1 MNKTNELT
9 PVLFRQLKN
18 YNGNIL
24 RQDILSGIIVGI
36 IAIPLSIALAI
47 KSGVSPE
54 IGLLTAILAG
64 FTASFLSGSTHQISG
79 PTAAFVTIILGIIGT
94 HGIEGL
100 IISTFFAGLIMIALG
115 LLKLGKLI
123 RLISNPIVVGF
134 TTGIAITLFIGQI
147 PDFLGFTATSSEF
160 FDKIKIIFSS
170 ISIINL
176 GALLFGCISLAIILF
191 WPKKYNKFVPGSLI
205 AIIISALLYAI
216 IKPDIETIGT
226 KFGILKLTFNVNLPQ
241 FSHIDNYLSLIQPI
255 LAIAILASIESLL
268 SATAAD
274 SMSNSKHNSN
284 MELISQGS
292 ANIIS
297 ALFGGLPATG
307 AIARTSAN
315 IKSGGKTPISG
326 IVHALTI
333 LIISLIMMPL
343 LSYIPITTLA
353 AILFMVCRNM
363 VNIKEIKRI
372 FNSRCEDIILFLIT
386 MILTVVFDL
395 VVAIGIGVAL
405 NFSIILIR
413 GSIRL
418 HNKEKFNYKFDF
430 QKNGNV
436 LKFKGSLTFLN
447 NHSSTEKLDIENFD
461 NIDTLDLNEIEEMDI
476 SGVEV
481 IHKIVKKIKNAKI
494 LANNNNKAYLIRQGI
509 IISNTE
515 I

>member
-1 MNKTNELT
+1 MNQKQNFA

-64 FTASFLSGSTHQISG
+64 FTASFLSGSSHQISG
-79 PTAAFVTIILGIIGT
+79 PTAAFVTIILGIVGNY
-94 HGIEGL
+94 GIEGL

-147 PDFLGFTATSSEF
+147 PDFLGITANSSEF
-160 FDKIKIIFSS
+160 FEKIKIIFSNFS
-170 ISIINL
+170 EINL
-176 GALLFGCISLAIILF
+176 GSVLFGLCSLAIIIF
-191 WPKKYNKFVPGSLI
+191 WPKKFNKFVPGSLI
-205 AIIISALLYAI
+205 AIIISAVLYALV
-216 IKPDIETIGT
+216 KPNIATIGT
-226 KFGILKLTFNVNLPQ
+226 TFGTLKLSFNISLP
-241 FSHIDNYLSLIQPI
+241 FSQIDNYFALIQPAI
-255 LAIAILASIESLL
+255 TIAILAAIESLL

-274 SMSNSKHNSN
+274 SMAGTKHNSN

-315 IKSGGKTPISG
+315 IKSGGKTPVSG
-326 IVHALTI
+326 MVHSLTI
-333 LIISLIMMPL
+333 LTISLIMMPL
-343 LSYIPITTLA
+343 LKYIPITTLA
-353 AILFMVCRNM
+353 AILFVVCKNM
-363 VNIKEIKRI
+363 VNVKEIKRI
-372 FNSRCEDIILFLIT
+372 FVSRYEDVFLFLIT
-386 MILTVVFDL
+386 MSFTVVFDL
-395 VVAIGIGVAL
+395 VVAIGVGVIL
-405 NFSIILIR
+405 NFLIILIR
-413 GSIRL
+413 GLIKL
-418 HNKEKFNYKFDF
+418 HNKEMFNYKFDF

-447 NHSSTEKLDIENFD
+447 DQSSTEMLSGLNFEGV
-461 NIDTLDLNEIEEMDI
+461 DTLDLNELKEMDI
-476 SGVEV
+476 SGTEV
-481 IHKIVKKIKNAKI
+481 INKTIKKIKNVKV
-494 LANNNNKAYLIRQGI
+494 LTNKNNKAYLIRQGI
-509 IISNTE
+509 MASDTE
-515 I
+515 N